1 MRDVILHI
9 DSYSEPTPRAA
20 IQQAATFAGAMGC
33 SITGL
38 AIQIDIEVPQN
49 WLAERLLNVSQ
60 LANVEEAKSLDTAR
74 GSLRMLEELAKAA
87 GINQQGLI
95 ERAPLHGVGPYL
107 AARTRTRDLCLI
119 AVGAPVD
126 PQRGVAEEVIFGSGR
141 PVLVFHPERAPL
153 TAQPLSRVAIAWD
166 GSRCA
171 ARAVSDA
178 LPILRKASDVRVLT
192 IVGEK
197 KQAVSGIAIE
207 LLRHLSLHDIQAQV
221 DEVEHRGG
229 SIGASIDA
237 YCAKSSPDLLVMG
250 AYGSSRVKEFLL
262 GGATEHILNSGRVA
276 AFLSH

>member
-9 DSYSEPTPRAA
+9 DSYSEPTPPAG
-20 IQQAATFAGAMGC
+20 IQQAATFARTLGC
-33 SITGL
+33 EITGL
-38 AIQIDIEVPQN
+38 AIQIDIEVPRN
-49 WLAERLLNVSQ
+49 WLAEQLLNVSQ
-60 LANVEEAKSLDTAR
+60 LARIEESKSLEAAR
-74 GSLRMLEELAKAA
+74 SSLKVLEELAQAT
-87 GINQQGLI
+87 GVSQRGLI

-107 AARTRTRDLCLI
+107 AARARTRDLCLVV
-119 AVGAPVD
+119 VGASAD
-126 PQRGVAEEVIFGSGR
+126 PQRGVAEEVTFGSGR

-153 TAQPLSRVAIAWD
+153 TAQPLSRIAIGWD

-178 LPILRKASDVRVLT
+178 LPILRKAGDVRVLT
-192 IVGEK
+192 VVGEK
-197 KQAVSGIAIE
+197 KQAVSGIASE
-207 LLRHLSLHDIQAQV
+207 LLRHLSLHAIHAQV

-229 SIGASIDA
+229 SIGDSIDA
-237 YCAKSSPDLLVMG
+237 YCAEFSPDLLVMG